1 MKGPEALLTLPEFM
15 REPLPE
21 SERQKDLEALLTLPE
36 FVKEPI
42 PSHISYSNLEKEKGK
57 KIEAITTTKR
67 DRSSSAPP
75 LAWFRS
81 TSSRGSASPSNLGSS
96 DSLKGKSKCL
106 QTDGEIFFSHC
117 LSYLLLKLVAQGLK
131 SCMLLKITK
140 IFIIFSC
147 FSR

>member
-1 MKGPEALLTLPEFM
+1 MKEPEALLTLPEFM

-42 PSHISYSNLEKEKGK
+42 PSHISHSNMAKEKGK
-57 KIEAITTTKR
+57 FLETKTATKR

-81 TSSRGSASPSNLGSS
+81 TSSRGSSSPSNLGSS
-96 DSLKGKSKCL
+96 DSLKGKSKD
-106 QTDGEIFFSHC
+106 QKTDGEIFSLLE
-117 LSYLLLKLVAQGLK
+117 LSV
-131 SCMLLKITK
+131 C
-140 IFIIFSC
+140 C
-147 FSR
+147 

>member
-1 MKGPEALLTLPEFM
+1 VEQLVRHSEAGRIHGQDAVLQNKMKGPEALLTLPEFM

-42 PSHISYSNLEKEKGK
+42 PSHISHSNLVKEKGK
-57 KIEAITTTKR
+57 FLETKNTTKR

-81 TSSRGSASPSNLGSS
+81 TSSRGSSSPSNLGSS
-96 DSLKGKSKCL
+96 DSLKGKSKD
-106 QTDGEIFFSHC
+106 QKTDGEIFPLLE
-117 LSYLLLKLVAQGLK
+117 LSAR
-131 SCMLLKITK
+131 C
-140 IFIIFSC
+140 
-147 FSR
+147 